1 MNEHDREMFQWVHAF
16 NPYDLYSKGHA
27 KPDEEK
33 LKPYYRE
40 LIAEFFPAELR
51 W

>member
-1 MNEHDREMFQWVHAF
+1 MFPWVQRF
-16 NPYDLYSKGHA
+16 NPFDLYSKSHE
-27 KPDEEK
+27 KPDPVR

-40 LIAEFFPAELR
+40 LIAEFFPDKIR